1 MGLSII
7 GTGKRFFP
15 SSKLPQCSPSLLLI
29 DYPEVQR
36 PGHEPEVRN
45 EWSGASTPLIHLHV
59 GPRDSAFARMGQYV
73 SPGVHVGRYKL
84 GVTRIY
90 MYKGRTLRRV
100 CFMKYW
106 PRGSGSIAADIINLV
121 TRWRWLAS
129 FTPWP
134 LHLRRKTSQYPWS
147 SMITQLALL
156 LFCHCDDWTTL
167 TQDAGMP
174 KSSHKIYQACV
185 WSVKN
190 IVDILIIVWGQ
201 RTCNLRVFFTNS
213 SLE

>member
-1 MGLSII
+1 MDVLKKCERVPTHLNKCTFIQRYFAKKNAEYVTTMGLSII

-100 CFMKYW
+100 CFMKY
-106 PRGSGSIAADIINLV
+106 
-121 TRWRWLAS
+121 
-129 FTPWP
+129 
-134 LHLRRKTSQYPWS
+134 
-147 SMITQLALL
+147 
-156 LFCHCDDWTTL
+156 
-167 TQDAGMP
+167 
-174 KSSHKIYQACV
+174 
-185 WSVKN
+185 
-190 IVDILIIVWGQ
+190 
-201 RTCNLRVFFTNS
+201 
-213 SLE
+213 